1 MIMISKFRYL
11 SSLQMNLP
19 FMMLGF
25 PFSKIKEEASLDL
38 IVQRLK
44 INVDKSQQLEKAL
57 IDASLGENSQHINQ
71 DKARI

>member
-1 MIMISKFRYL
+1 
-11 SSLQMNLP
+11 MNLP